1 MSGTNQENQ
10 QQNKIVG
17 GQHHLNNG
25 WTTRAEKLVRYWQE
39 ECRLYAWIYEQNV
52 TYYSRLNR
60 TLGIA
65 SITLSAITGTTLFN
79 QSASDPDATS
89 SNILIG
95 LGVSSI
101 ASTILSGLKELLDL
115 NSLIT
120 QNTNAARENS
130 SIVMDIDEQLNMD
143 RADRADG
150 REFLKSI
157 KDRKNSLIQNGPII
171 PSRQW
176 KQVHKKIQS
185 KEQLGFL
192 NREVF
197 NEYLEQSVD
206 INKLQFGGGIGN
218 SGANGYTII
227 NNSSGAVDYG
237 TPSSNSGGSAGYGS
251 VAIDIPTD
259 NQTLHKRA
267 GLQEKMAFYG
277 GIQPHVM
284 PTTPITSINPTPNDL
299 KILETEIENLQ
310 PRCAARKAILENQYE
325 LERLLSK
332 TGELKNKDRQ
342 QIASLRDKARTY
354 RETYQK
360 LVNDT
365 IADHSSIINM
375 DCARVARLIK
385 AYRDNNLSEPELFR
399 VMQLHLMEIDTET
412 FQYEI
417 QINDIITKTI
427 AKIDIQKAMVDEKVA
442 QQVIAETDLR
452 YPFRLNQSETVADTS
467 TYRSFDQ
474 DDTIRCKLDE
484 LYSIRQIIKSDIDAI
499 LHELQDISDRIESL
513 NDNPELQEHLAVQSS
528 IIYEKQNELQNDY
541 ERVTRQIAELE
552 RVGTSKDNYGQSTVD
567 TGLLAQSL
575 GTDKGGLAPPILD
588 VPPILRRAKL
598 GSLELLSIRPPGV
611 GLEFSVNGTFNTE
624 SGSGIAKTQTVSGI
638 AAKKAAPPKQVTP
651 IQPEQMD
658 KSSRQQSRPSSTV
671 PSDDEFIENM
681 MGNNLCAKQLQDMIK
696 PITLPNSPTSS
707 PGQDSTTKSPKRRG
721 SKYDAQMRYQTA
733 RIT

>member
-1 MSGTNQENQ
+1 MSGVNQELPQRLQ
-10 QQNKIVG
+10 QT
-17 GQHHLNNG
+17 HHQNNG
-25 WTTRAEKLVRYWQE
+25 WSGRGEKLVRYWQE

-65 SITLSAITGTTLFN
+65 SIGLSAITGTTLFN

-143 RADRADG
+143 RAERMDG

-206 INKLQFGGGIGN
+206 INKLHFGAGIGN
-218 SGANGYTII
+218 TVSGAFT
-227 NNSSGAVDYG
+227 NNPGLIDYG
-237 TPSSNSGGSAGYGS
+237 TTSNNSAGSQSGYLDGSNAADNKMGS
-251 VAIDIPTD
+251 VVIDIPS
-259 NQTLHKRA
+259 NSHTLHKRA
-267 GLQEKMAFYG
+267 GLSDKLVFYG
-277 GIQPHVM
+277 GVRLQII
-284 PTTPITSINPTPNDL
+284 PIIPAEPTPDDL
-299 KILETEIENLQ
+299 KTLEKEIENIQ

-342 QIASLRDKARTY
+342 QITSLRDKARVY
-354 RETYQK
+354 RETYHK
-360 LVNDT
+360 IAGDN
-365 IADHSSIINM
+365 IADHNGIINI
-375 DCARVARLIK
+375 DCTRVARIIK
-385 AYRDNNLSEPELFR
+385 AYRDGNLTEPELFR
-399 VMQLHLMEIDTET
+399 IMQLDLMEIDKETFEYETRIHELINKTRSRIDYMKAVAAEKMAQQAASETET
-412 FQYEI
+412 
-417 QINDIITKTI
+417 
-427 AKIDIQKAMVDEKVA
+427 
-442 QQVIAETDLR
+442 R
-452 YPFRLNQSETVADTS
+452 YPFRANTS
-467 TYRSFDQ
+467 GYIASTDVYESKSFELDNSIQ
-474 DDTIRCKLDE
+474 QKLVD
-484 LYSIRQIIKSDIDAI
+484 LQSIRQLIISDIEEIQLELRAI
-499 LHELQDISDRIESL
+499 TDRIESS
-513 NDNPELQEHLAVQSS
+513 DTDQELQENCAMQLSKITERKSVLEQEYIS
-528 IIYEKQNELQNDY
+528 IMNKI
-541 ERVTRQIAELE
+541 TELE
-552 RVGTSKDNYGQSTVD
+552 HAVAISGNTNMNISTSRLQPVTPNISNPVVINTSQTAQMTYSSVPPTNMRQSTQISREIA
-567 TGLLAQSL
+567 T
-575 GTDKGGLAPPILD
+575 TP
-588 VPPILRRAKL
+588 AKQQP
-598 GSLELLSIRPPGV
+598 RPP
-611 GLEFSVNGTFNTE
+611 
-624 SGSGIAKTQTVSGI
+624 
-638 AAKKAAPPKQVTP
+638 
-651 IQPEQMD
+651 
-658 KSSRQQSRPSSTV
+658 STV

-681 MGNNLCAKQLQDMIK
+681 IGDNLCTKQLQDMIK
-696 PITLPNSPTSS
+696 PIALPNSPPTS
-707 PGQDSTTKSPKRRG
+707 PRDSDSSSKLPKRRS